1 MRRDIPSDRY
11 RYASRCVSR
20 SVSLPCLRRV
30 LKIKFV
36 VDLFPCVSVSWEF
49 GSIAKKY
56 RRGSVRVRRKKS
68 CSISDQFGSE
78 SFSPATYSS
87 CSTVSNALNNTRN
100 TRTTKAITSNPIVFP
115 LLQKFEV
122 SLKKHR
128 SIWNSSTSSEIHANR
143 FLHVGLRGK

>member
-1 MRRDIPSDRY
+1 MHELFVVICLLMRRDIPSDRY

-49 GSIAKKY
+49 GSIAKNY

-68 CSISDQFGSE
+68 CSTSDQFGSE
-78 SFSPATYSS
+78 SSSPATYS
-87 CSTVSNALNNTRN
+87 TVLVILVGGPIQSYDKHSEARDLWVLESQAAASPYYFSQYTR
-100 TRTTKAITSNPIVFP
+100 
-115 LLQKFEV
+115 
-122 SLKKHR
+122 
-128 SIWNSSTSSEIHANR
+128 
-143 FLHVGLRGK
+143 